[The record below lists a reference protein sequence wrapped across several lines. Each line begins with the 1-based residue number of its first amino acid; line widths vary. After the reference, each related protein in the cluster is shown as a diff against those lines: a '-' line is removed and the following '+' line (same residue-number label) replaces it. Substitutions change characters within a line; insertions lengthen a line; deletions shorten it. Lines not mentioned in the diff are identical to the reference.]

1 MAFDQ
6 EVVYQLKQKSS
17 STEGFLLR
25 EVNGSSSCAKYR
37 GGEGGT
43 FKASPQG
50 PTPHSQYINYFSQR
64 RHPFQLKN
72 GTPASFANCC
82 KCTIFYGRIC
92 H

>member
-37 GGEGGT
+37 GRRGGDIQGFT
-43 FKASPQG
+43 PRSNTSFSVHKLFLTEKASLSTEKWYP
-50 PTPHSQYINYFSQR
+50 
-64 RHPFQLKN
+64 
-72 GTPASFANCC
+72 C
-82 KCTIFYGRIC
+82 IFC
-92 H
+92 ELL